1 MKKLF
6 SLLLV
11 IFVMLSMVF
20 PVSALNSTISTPS
33 KSITVLNLDDNS
45 IQNNDTLKKLANTSS
60 AANDVDVI
68 NLSSDKINQID
79 TASLFNIVDNGA
91 ILVVQNTSN
100 INTCEEMANYLKIN
114 TSNIYADIVDDN
126 VLILGYEIH
135 KNTSDYSIAPIFA
148 TVLKPENDDDF
159 DIKGELENLKACD
172 TIYVD
177 PMDVYQRVQA
187 QTHDEVSATA
197 SPQYNFDFDYD
208 QSGYGYLYGKN
219 GNAVWGKK
227 DGYQVFAFVKKY
239 VTVKRN
245 CIKNGYAYDTVESH
259 FTITGQNNKYVKSYK
274 VANNVGKSYTSMPG
288 YLYVN
293 EHTKAIFSVE
303 FSITDKG
310 PITKNAVTIDY
321 NPDKQTISTTV
332 TNKKV
337 LWNVSPNSHIKNA
350 SWRFNGSCLLSTPR
364 GKDSILWVGVEELVV
379 DNALLKYSITTPL
392 VLTVNIKK

>member
-1 MKKLF
+1 M
-6 SLLLV
+6 
-11 IFVMLSMVF
+11 
-20 PVSALNSTISTPS
+20 
-33 KSITVLNLDDNS
+33 
-45 IQNNDTLKKLANTSS
+45 
-60 AANDVDVI
+60 
-68 NLSSDKINQID
+68 
-79 TASLFNIVDNGA
+79 
-91 ILVVQNTSN
+91 
-100 INTCEEMANYLKIN
+100 
-114 TSNIYADIVDDN
+114 
-126 VLILGYEIH
+126 
-135 KNTSDYSIAPIFA
+135 
-148 TVLKPENDDDF
+148 
-159 DIKGELENLKACD
+159 
-172 TIYVD
+172 
-177 PMDVYQRVQA
+177 
-187 QTHDEVSATA
+187 
-197 SPQYNFDFDYD
+197 
-208 QSGYGYLYGKN
+208 
-219 GNAVWGKK
+219 GKK

-274 VANNVGKSYTSMPG
+274 VANNVGKSYTSMPD